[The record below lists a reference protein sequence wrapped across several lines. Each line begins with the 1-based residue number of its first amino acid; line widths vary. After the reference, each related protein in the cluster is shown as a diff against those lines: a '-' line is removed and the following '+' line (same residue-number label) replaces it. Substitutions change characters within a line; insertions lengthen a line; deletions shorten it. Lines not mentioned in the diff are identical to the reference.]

1 MTIREAISRL
11 DALIFNTYTSDD
23 KVRWLSGLDMTVKQ
37 QIIDTHEG
45 GQNIVF
51 EGYTPQTPETTVLLV
66 PAPFDEV
73 YLKWM
78 EAQIHYHNGEFD
90 KYNAAIIMYNAAFD
104 SYASSY
110 NKLHMPIRK
119 GRRFRF

>member
-11 DALIFNTYTSDD
+11 DALIFNTYTNDD
-23 KVRWLSGLDMTVKQ
+23 KVRWLSNLDMTVKQ

>member
-11 DALIFNTYTSDD
+11 DALIFNTYTNDD
-23 KVRWLSGLDMTVKQ
+23 KVRWLSCLDMTVKQ

-51 EGYTPQTPETTVLLV
+51 EGYTPQTPETTVLLA

-73 YLKWM
+73 YLRWM

-119 GRRFRF
+119 GKRFRF